1 MTRDEARNIK
11 IRIRL
16 LLKWHEWRNKG
27 PRTAVFVYASKL
39 CLRCFSFCSNHHST
53 LSSSSLSLFWTLL
66 SRVLSAGLS
75 GRVLFD
81 FHSIVISNCPWR
93 CQWRSVSRT
102 SSFVCLYLQD
112 PNFTASCFLS
122 TPDHNSWTF
131 QYWRVSVPV
140 NSSAKIQIAA
150 VPILTPL
157 TLFVILRHISLL
169 CLCNSWFVI

>member
-1 MTRDEARNIK
+1 MRPGISRSGSFYKSDMNDVIRDQE
-11 IRIRL
+11 RL
-16 LLKWHEWRNKG
+16 YLFTLQSSVWG
-27 PRTAVFVYASKL
+27 VSVFV
-39 CLRCFSFCSNHHST
+39 HHSP
-53 LSSSSLSLFWTLL
+53 LSSSSLSFLWTLL
-66 SRVLSAGLS
+66 SWVLSAGLS

-112 PNFTASCFLS
+112 PNFTASCSLS

-131 QYWRVSVPV
+131 QYWRVSVHV
-140 NSSAKIQIAA
+140 NSSAKIQSTA

-157 TLFVILRHISLL
+157 TLFVIHRHISLR
-169 CLCNSWFVI
+169 CLCNSWIVI